1 MVPAQLTKGNCYSDD
16 WFKYKITQV
25 SRIVAFSES
34 SVSELICDIN
44 TEIYPLEMGQKF
56 TLMLVR
62 SLTENENESQDKA
75 TWKGDFKSLADEY
88 EYVMYGKVY
97 KYDDSVSGKMYLQ

>member
-1 MVPAQLTKGNCYSDD
+1 
-16 WFKYKITQV
+16 
-25 SRIVAFSES
+25 
-34 SVSELICDIN
+34 
-44 TEIYPLEMGQKF
+44 
-56 TLMLVR
+56 MLVR